1 MEQNNK
7 KNDLNFDTMKDH
19 LRASFDMD
27 NITVSEDL
35 IARTLQAINKDNV
48 TENYQ
53 QKDKKKYK
61 FPIYRIVGVAAVVLI
76 LIVSINVLQNIS
88 PIGMKKS
95 STTND
100 NGSDILNDTAI
111 TSEPMEIQEFAATE
125 SAVEDSSADRA
136 FSAEMVT
143 EGTGS
148 ENLEAKSDY
157 SLSPSLFSGQYLIT
171 ADQVV
176 SFSIENSNQETISI
190 TENAEKVNELFTL
203 LAEYPESIAE
213 NDISEMWN
221 YKVKI
226 DTVNGESY
234 TFMIGNGLQVMKDGD
249 ASSIYEYY
257 SIEDVDTLIK
267 RMDEFYI
274 SLK

>member
-19 LRASFDMD
+19 LRTSFEMD

-35 IARTLQAINKDNV
+35 IARTLQAINKDNA
-48 TENYQ
+48 TENSQ

-76 LIVSINVLQNIS
+76 LFVSINVLQNIS

-95 STTND
+95 SKPND
-100 NGSDILNDTAI
+100 NGLSMQSDTAA

-125 SAVEDSSADRA
+125 SAVEDNSADRA

-143 EGTGS
+143 EEAGS
-148 ENLEAKSDY
+148 GNPEAKSDDSV
-157 SLSPSLFSGQYLIT
+157 SLSLFSGQYLIT
-171 ADQVV
+171 ADQVI
-176 SFSIENSNQETISI
+176 SFSIENSNQEIISLS
-190 TENAEKVNELFTL
+190 ENSEKVQELFTI

-213 NDISEMWN
+213 GDISELWN
-221 YKVKI
+221 YKVKL
-226 DTVNGESY
+226 DTVDGEAY
-234 TFMIGNGLQVMKDGD
+234 TFVIGNDLQVLKDGD
-249 ASSIYEYY
+249 EGSIQEHY
-257 SIEDVDTLIK
+257 SIEDTDTLIK
-267 RMDEFYI
+267 RMDEFYL